1 MRRLRGRF
9 RALKYR
15 AKCTEHTKSS
25 ILEGRKQ
32 PKRRPGASQID
43 ARGVVLVAGAGPEG
57 PWGCLG
63 RPLGAQRDARRGSGG
78 TFGRTGGTLG
88 AQGLQNDAQRGPKRR
103 PKGTKIGGKPE
114 LVLSSAPRRVFRRP
128 GVAFS
133 LTFRRDPYPVW
144 FFLRSVEKLDFGAR
158 KVHQTEAQSIQNG
171 GLEASKTRAR
181 N

>member
-1 MRRLRGRF
+1 MGEAKRRSLNGTELQRHKAPVARCPAASGLRS
-9 RALKYR
+9 LM
-15 AKCTEHTKSS
+15 
-25 ILEGRKQ
+25 LEGRKHA
-32 PKRRPGASQID
+32 KRRRGASKID

-103 PKGTKIGGKPE
+103 PKGTKIGGNPE
-114 LVLSSAPRRVFRRP
+114 LVLSSAPRHVFRRP

-133 LTFRRDPYPVW
+133 LTIRRDPYPVW
-144 FFLRSVEKLDFGAR
+144 FFLRSV
-158 KVHQTEAQSIQNG
+158 
-171 GLEASKTRAR
+171 
-181 N
+181 